1 MLLAFVELSLASAM
15 ALTSSRR
22 LTNGGQSPRKA
33 QHFHDSPI
41 SDPIT
46 VRDVFLPGG
55 AECVNA
61 YKLVLRHDQ
70 LSIWF
75 NLTEST
81 CSFLSF
87 NVQILSQCNSMAIS
101 AFFSHLCDSAC
112 IQHSPKYI
120 KTYPNNIQSFLGC
133 TTALD
138 FSSINFT
145 SSGCKV
151 RKLTL
156 LLSSW

>member
-1 MLLAFVELSLASAM
+1 MLAFVELSLTSAM

-22 LTNGGQSPRKA
+22 LTNGGQSSRKA
-33 QHFHDSPI
+33 RYFHDSPI

-46 VRDVFLPGG
+46 VRDGFLPGG
-55 AECVNA
+55 RECVNA

-75 NLTEST
+75 NLTESP

-87 NVQILSQCNSMAIS
+87 NVRILFTCNSMAIS

-112 IQHSPKYI
+112 IQHSPKHI
-120 KTYPNNIQSFLGC
+120 KTYPNNIQSFLGR

-145 SSGCKV
+145 SSDYKV